1 MVLVDDVHKSYG
13 QVRAVRGVSFELP
26 AGQVVGLLGPNGAG
40 KTTTIRMIT
49 GFTPPDAG
57 RVVVHGFDMA
67 GDSAS
72 ARRRIGYLPESAP
85 LYMEMRVADYL
96 HFRAKL
102 FGVPRPDRM
111 ARVGKAL
118 AQCWLTEVQG
128 RRIGQLSKGFKQR
141 VGLAGALVHEPPVL
155 VLDEPTNG
163 LDPTQIHETR
173 KLIRELAKDRTL
185 LLSSHVLSE
194 VERLCD
200 RVIVMAYGKVQADG
214 RPADLIERARLSTT
228 HIVELKLPA
237 GGLESAKTL
246 LIAVPGVANVAPVE
260 GPKRPED
267 GWANFVITPKPGVTD
282 LREPIALA
290 TRQAGVLV
298 RTLQR
303 DSPSL
308 ERLFMDLIERADDNR
323 ATGLPGPSANG
334 KGPA

>member
-1 MVLVDDVHKSYG
+1 M
-13 QVRAVRGVSFELP
+13 RGVSFELP

-40 KTTTIRMIT
+40 KTTTIRMMT
-49 GFTPPDAG
+49 GFTAPDAG
-57 RVVVHGFDMA
+57 RVVVHGFDMD
-67 GDSAS
+67 GDSAQ

-96 HFRAKL
+96 DFRARL
-102 FGVPRPDRM
+102 FGV
-111 ARVGKAL
+111 ARSLRRASIERAL
-118 AQCWLTEVQG
+118 ERCWLKDVRF
-128 RRIGQLSKGFKQR
+128 RRIGHLSKGYKQR
-141 VGLAGALVHEPPVL
+141 VGLASALVHEPPVL

-173 KLIRELAKDRTL
+173 KLIRELAQDRTL

-214 RPADLIERARLSTT
+214 RPAELIERAGLSTT

-237 GGLESAKTL
+237 GGLESARTL
-246 LIAVPGVANVAPVE
+246 LIAVPGVADVAPLDNSR
-260 GPKRPED
+260 GRAED
-267 GWANFVITPKPGVTD
+267 GWANFAITPKPGITD

-298 RTLQR
+298 RTLHR

-308 ERLFMDLIERADDNR
+308 ERLFMDLIERADDR
-323 ATGLPGPSANG
+323 GTERGSDRGTERGSARSVLPPTSSGERPS
-334 KGPA
+334 